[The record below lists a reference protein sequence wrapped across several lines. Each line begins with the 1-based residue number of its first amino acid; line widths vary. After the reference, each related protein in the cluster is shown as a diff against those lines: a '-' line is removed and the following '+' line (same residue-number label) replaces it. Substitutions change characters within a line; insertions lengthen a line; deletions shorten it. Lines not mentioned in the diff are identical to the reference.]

1 MSFTARAAIA
11 LLAGIGAG
19 TIGFGSVWRLLIG
32 SFWDSIP
39 GPGYDAWLLAGIFA
53 PGVLASLAVFHLL
66 SREAARKS
74 A

>member
-1 MSFTARAAIA
+1 MSFAARAAIA
-11 LLAGIGAG
+11 LLAGIGAAVL
-19 TIGFGSVWRLLIG
+19 GFGAVWRLLIG
-32 SFWDSIP
+32 SFLDPIP
-39 GPGYDAWLLAGIFA
+39 GPGYDTWLLAGIFV